1 MTVRWDGLLK
11 ITAVLLLVGFIGFLT
26 VRSPWPGVPWLP
38 FSKDINLGLDL
49 QGGVHVVLQA
59 VPTEEDKVTRDTINR
74 SIAILEN
81 RINQFGVTEPVIQ
94 PQGSDRIIVEIAGV
108 DDPDKVV
115 DDLIQP
121 AYLEFKLED
130 GSTVLTG
137 ANLKDA
143 QEQLDPETNRPQVN
157 FELDKEGAR
166 IFAEVTAE
174 NINRPLAIVLDGEVL
189 QAPTIQSEIP
199 DGHGRITNY
208 ESLEEAHRIAVL
220 LKSGALPVKLD
231 IMEKRTVG
239 PQLGADSLDRSK
251 TAGAIGLLAILVF
264 MLAYYRVPG
273 LVAGFSLVTYGI
285 IVFLI
290 FAALKVTMT
299 LPGIAGFLLSL
310 GIAID
315 ANIIIY
321 ERLKEELRTG
331 RTLRSAIDAGFRRA
345 FVAIVDANVTTIL
358 AAIVLYIFAPPMI
371 KGFALTLG
379 IGIAVSMFTAL
390 SMTRWLLHQVAA
402 SGLAKDPKLYGA

>member
-1 MTVRWDGLLK
+1 MRWDNLIK
-11 ITAVLLLVGFIGFLT
+11 MTAVLLVVGFIGLLT
-26 VRSPWPGVPWLP
+26 VWSPWPGVPWLP
-38 FSKDINLGLDL
+38 FSKDVTLGLDL

-59 VPTEEDKVTRDTINR
+59 VPTEEDKVTPDAISR

-81 RINQFGVTEPVIQ
+81 RVNQFGVTEPVIQ

-108 DDPDKVV
+108 DDPDEVV
-115 DDLIQP
+115 ENLIQP
-121 AYLEFKLED
+121 AYLEFKTED
-130 GSTVLTG
+130 GKTVLTG
-137 ANLKDA
+137 ANLKNA
-143 QEQLDPETNRPQVN
+143 QEQLDPASGRAQVN
-157 FELDKEGAR
+157 FELDSEGAKK
-166 IFAEVTAE
+166 FAEVTEA
-174 NINRPLAIVLDGEVL
+174 NVGRPLAIVLDGQVM
-189 QAPTIQSEIP
+189 QAPTIQEPIR
-199 DGHGRITNY
+199 DGRGRITNY
-208 ESLEEAHRIAVL
+208 ESLDEAHRIAVL
-220 LKSGALPVKLD
+220 LRSGALPVKLD

-239 PQLGADSLDRSK
+239 PQLGADSLERSK
-251 TAGAIGLLAILVF
+251 TAGVIGLAAILAF
-264 MLAYYRVPG
+264 MIVYYRVPG

-358 AAIVLYIFAPPMI
+358 AAIVLYLFAPPMI

-379 IGIAVSMFTAL
+379 IGIVVSMFTAL
-390 SMTRWLLHQVAA
+390 SMTRWLLHQTA
-402 SGLAKDPKLYGA
+402 GLAKSPKLYGA